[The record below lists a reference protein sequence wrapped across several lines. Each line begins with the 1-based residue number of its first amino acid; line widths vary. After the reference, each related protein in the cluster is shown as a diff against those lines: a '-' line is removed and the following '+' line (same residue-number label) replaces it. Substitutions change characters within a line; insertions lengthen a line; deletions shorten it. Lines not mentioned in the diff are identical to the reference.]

1 MTFQLVIIVVEI
13 NDPTLSLLKL
23 RTYYDSNLESFDSKS
38 DGYPLGHRAD
48 GKGGRRM
55 IKISINVFGSCQR
68 AVSLTILPGL
78 EP

>member
-23 RTYYDSNLESFDSKS
+23 RTYYDSNLESSDSKS
-38 DGYPLGHRAD
+38 DAYPLGHRAD
-48 GKGGRRM
+48 GKGGRRI
-55 IKISINVFGSCQR
+55 IKIPINVLKFCQR